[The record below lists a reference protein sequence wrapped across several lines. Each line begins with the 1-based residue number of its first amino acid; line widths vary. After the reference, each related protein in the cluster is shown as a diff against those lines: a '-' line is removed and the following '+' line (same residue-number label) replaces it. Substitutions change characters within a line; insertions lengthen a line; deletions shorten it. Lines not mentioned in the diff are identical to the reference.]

1 MRRTVIVFALTATAF
16 IAAACDDP
24 GLLNQSV
31 GASIDEGNVI
41 VHIVLCPGE
50 RVTFVR
56 ALEMR
61 GEFLDKRDPV
71 VWQISSEGGSTVSQ
85 IELGVLPDG
94 FTEDEPYA
102 MPTRDKNPLQVSFLT
117 NIQTNVP
124 PTVGFRMRV
133 LKKRVIY
140 TNEGYFDPIA
150 FADRGAE
157 RCELITS

>member
-24 GLLNQSV
+24 DLLNQSV
-31 GASIDEGNVI
+31 GVSIDEGNVI

-61 GEFLDKRDPV
+61 GELIDKRDPL
-71 VWQISSEGGSTVSQ
+71 VWEISSGRGSAVSR
-85 IELGVLPDG
+85 IELGVLPEG

-102 MPTRDKNPLQVSFLT
+102 MPTRDKNPLQVPFLT

-140 TNEGYFDPIA
+140 TNEGYFDPSE

-157 RCELITS
+157 RCRL

>member
-1 MRRTVIVFALTATAF
+1 VIVFALTATAF

-31 GASIDEGNVI
+31 GASIDKGNVI

-61 GEFLDKRDPV
+61 GEFIDKRDPV
-71 VWQISSEGGSTVSQ
+71 VWEISSGRGSAVSR

-133 LKKRVIY
+133 LKNKMIY
-140 TNEGYFDPIA
+140 TNEGYSDPSV

-157 RCELITS
+157 RCRL

>member
-1 MRRTVIVFALTATAF
+1 M
-16 IAAACDDP
+16 
-24 GLLNQSV
+24 
-31 GASIDEGNVI
+31 I

-61 GEFLDKRDPV
+61 GEFIDKRDPV
-71 VWQISSEGGSTVSQ
+71 VWEISSRRGSAVSR
-85 IELGVLPDG
+85 IELGVLPER

-102 MPTRDKNPLQVSFLT
+102 MPTRDKNPLQVTFLT
-117 NIQTNVP
+117 NIQTNVG
-124 PTVGFRMRV
+124 PTVGFRMKV

-140 TNEGYFDPIA
+140 TNEGYFDPSA

-157 RCELITS
+157 RCRL